1 MIIPTAMYPV
11 KEHLMNLKTSADVNQ
26 YGPLFVIHVTVANQ
40 PTIMGPVFEPFT
52 LIALG
57 TKAHAYAKTL
67 RRIKRKCLKFNRR
80 MDGYLFNGVRGRN
93 Q

>member
-11 KEHLMNLKTSADVNQ
+11 KENLMNLKTSADVRQ
-26 YGPLFVIHVTVANQ
+26 YGPLFVIHVAVANQ
-40 PTIMGPVFEPFT
+40 PTIMEPVFEPFT

-57 TKAHAYAKTL
+57 TKAHAMAKTL
-67 RRIKRKCLKFNRR
+67 RRIRRKCLKFNRR
-80 MDGYLFNGVRGRN
+80 MDGYRFDGPHGRN